1 MALLGPPGP
10 EILLPD
16 QFPFSS
22 FSQKKDL
29 NFWLRFLVFPLDFV
43 SRCVTHGH
51 AARLLQNKG
60 LSEFYGMALPTPTPT
75 PAKKQPGSELFGAAR
90 VRHLESIHF
99 SLWHLLLD

>member
-22 FSQKKDL
+22 FSQKRDL
-29 NFWLRFLVFPLDFV
+29 NFRFRFLVFPLDFV

-60 LSEFYGMALPTPTPT
+60 LSEFCAMSLPSPS
-75 PAKKQPGSELFGAAR
+75 KNQPGSELFGGAR
-90 VRHLESIHF
+90 VSHLESIHF
-99 SLWHLLLD
+99 PLWHLLLD

>member
-22 FSQKKDL
+22 FSQKRDL
-29 NFWLRFLVFPLDFV
+29 NFRLRFLVFPLDFV

-51 AARLLQNKG
+51 AARLPQNKG
-60 LSEFYGMALPTPTPT
+60 LSEFCGMSPPCCPV
-75 PAKKQPGSELFGAAR
+75 KNQPGSELFGAAR

-99 SLWHLLLD
+99 SLWHQLLY

>member
-60 LSEFYGMALPTPTPT
+60 LSEFYGMALPTPTPV
-75 PAKKQPGSELFGAAR
+75 QESAR
-90 VRHLESIHF
+90 F
-99 SLWHLLLD
+99 